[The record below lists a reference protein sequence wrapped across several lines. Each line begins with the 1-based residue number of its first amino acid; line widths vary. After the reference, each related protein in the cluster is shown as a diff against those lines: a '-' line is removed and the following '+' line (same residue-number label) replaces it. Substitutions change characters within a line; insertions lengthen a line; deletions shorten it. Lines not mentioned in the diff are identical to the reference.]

1 MLIATGRCSS
11 LVLGGA
17 GMKKILEKADRMR
30 LEAVIARN
38 RSQLSAIRGYLDA
51 VPGFAVAGGKLI
63 REPSIVVLVKR
74 KLPPEALAAGEA
86 APLRIEGVR
95 VDVQTADLETQL
107 SLLDPTS
114 ALAVEAAALATKTPT
129 YVRLPGDP
137 IDTELTINTPFLC
150 HAGPDT
156 GWIPLRN
163 FIAGTA
169 KHLVAAIYDFNADY
183 IAKALVSV
191 AEGQDIN
198 IKLTL
203 DDDVRDKEQ
212 PIQKRL
218 KQVLGEAYDV
228 QIITCRAGAR
238 FPSAY
243 HEKVIVQDDKAV
255 WLSSGNWSTRSQPK
269 IDPIGD
275 PSTAQ
280 GMYSTG
286 NREWHVIVEDKK
298 LAKLFKRYIEHDF
311 DQAKNDAATGLTL
324 AAKPAMPDVYVPI
337 EALTADMLAA
347 AAPTPVRPQMLPTVL
362 RPIKVRPLLSPDNY
376 AGRVEKLIRSAKK
389 SLYLQYSYITW
400 TDDERDENFTR
411 VLNYL
416 GELSTRDGFDLKVI
430 VGGEAA
436 KVRVLAENGWNEEV
450 VRRQSGIHNKGIV
463 VDNKRVLISS
473 QNWSGDGFLR
483 NRDAGLII
491 DDKDIAG
498 YYGAIFLDD
507 WNKRARP
514 ALAETASAII
524 ALPGE
529 SVPRGMVRMSWRDY
543 HGE

>member
-1 MLIATGRCSS
+1 
-11 LVLGGA
+11 
-17 GMKKILEKADRMR
+17 MKKILEKADRMR

-114 ALAVEAAALATKTPT
+114 ALAVEAAALASKTPT

-228 QIITCRAGAR
+228 QIITCRAGAPFLVLITKR
-238 FPSAY
+238 
-243 HEKVIVQDDKAV
+243 
-255 WLSSGNWSTRSQPK
+255 SSFRTTRRSGYRVATGQREANRRSTRLAIRP
-269 IDPIGD
+269 PRREC
-275 PSTAQ
+275 TA
-280 GMYSTG
+280 
-286 NREWHVIVEDKK
+286 RAI
-298 LAKLFKRYIEHDF
+298 A
-311 DQAKNDAATGLTL
+311 
-324 AAKPAMPDVYVPI
+324 
-337 EALTADMLAA
+337 
-347 AAPTPVRPQMLPTVL
+347 
-362 RPIKVRPLLSPDNY
+362 
-376 AGRVEKLIRSAKK
+376 
-389 SLYLQYSYITW
+389 
-400 TDDERDENFTR
+400 
-411 VLNYL
+411 
-416 GELSTRDGFDLKVI
+416 
-430 VGGEAA
+430 
-436 KVRVLAENGWNEEV
+436 
-450 VRRQSGIHNKGIV
+450 SG
-463 VDNKRVLISS
+463 
-473 QNWSGDGFLR
+473 
-483 NRDAGLII
+483 
-491 DDKDIAG
+491 
-498 YYGAIFLDD
+498 
-507 WNKRARP
+507 
-514 ALAETASAII
+514 T
-524 ALPGE
+524 
-529 SVPRGMVRMSWRDY
+529 
-543 HGE
+543 